1 MSRLIF
7 LVTALAVLVGGIW
20 YLSTVPK
27 EQPVTTV
34 ETDVAAPA
42 NAG

>member
-7 LVTALAVLVGGIW
+7 LVLAVAAFVGAIW
-20 YLSTVPK
+20 YLSTVPQQ
-27 EQPVTTV
+27 QPVTTI
-34 ETDVAAPA
+34 EADVAAPA